1 MSGTFCELA
10 AQRSIASGVKVW
22 LAAVEISGCEPVFES
37 SIAAHFNHVHT
48 AGFCYY
54 SYLGNSCSLGEMSL
68 YCQENKCCCTNR
80 PS

>member
-10 AQRSIASGVKVW
+10 AQRSIASHAKVW

-37 SIAAHFNHVHT
+37 SVAAHFNCVPT

-54 SYLGNSCSLGEMSL
+54 SYQGNSCSLGEMSL
-68 YCQENKCCCTNR
+68 FSKE
-80 PS
+80 